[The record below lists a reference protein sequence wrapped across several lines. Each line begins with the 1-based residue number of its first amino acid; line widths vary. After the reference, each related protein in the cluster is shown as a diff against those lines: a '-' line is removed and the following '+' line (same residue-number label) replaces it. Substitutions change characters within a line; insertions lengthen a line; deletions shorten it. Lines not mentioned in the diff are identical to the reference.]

1 VTQLAAARLALETYV
16 RELVTHPAERLDLG
30 KLRWL
35 ETEIERAVHN
45 MEVRAPF

>member
-1 VTQLAAARLALETYV
+1 MTQLALARLALETYV

-35 ETEIERAVHN
+35 ETEIEHAVHA
-45 MEVRAPF
+45 MEQRSPF